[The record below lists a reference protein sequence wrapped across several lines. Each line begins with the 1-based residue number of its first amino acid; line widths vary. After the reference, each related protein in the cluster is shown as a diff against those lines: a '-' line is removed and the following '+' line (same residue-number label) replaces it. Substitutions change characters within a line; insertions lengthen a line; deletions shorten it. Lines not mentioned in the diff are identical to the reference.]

1 MTADVDAQGWAVV
14 GVTAN
19 CRFFDVERGVLA
31 ALPLSPAIDD
41 EATARENSA
50 FHEEYFRTRGTSGVV
65 ILFFDGFVS
74 QDTNARRVYRE
85 ARRELVLAVAFVA
98 RSLLGRAIAS
108 FALGGR
114 LPSARRKMFTT
125 LEDALPWVRTQ
136 RDRTAHEEEP

>member
-1 MTADVDAQGWAVV
+1 MVKSCIFKGLTFLWKHCPQRSII
-14 GVTAN
+14 
-19 CRFFDVERGVLA
+19 C
-31 ALPLSPAIDD
+31 S
-41 EATARENSA
+41 
-50 FHEEYFRTRGTSGVV
+50 VV